1 MNVSFQGNWWSRIY
15 GKHAGKLWI
24 GQAAVLLI
32 IGFSIAWSMK
42 NSSSTVNSAKSGGP
56 HTEHKNVSQI
66 WTCSMHPQIRRDG
79 PGKCPICGMELVP
92 VTTSAGG
99 IRTIKISPTARKL
112 MRIETTPVERRYV
125 TAEIRMVGKVEYD
138 ETKLSYITA
147 WVSGRLDRL
156 YVDFTGIEVKKGDHL
171 VYIYSEELYA
181 AQEELIQALKYKRD
195 RTSSSTKLV
204 QPIDL
209 VASARE
215 KLRLLG
221 LSAQQIK
228 DIEQRGAPTDHITIY
243 SPIGGVVIEK
253 LRQEGDR
260 VRTGDRIYTVADL
273 NQVWVKLDAYE
284 SDLVWLHYGQKVEFT
299 TEAYPGETFTGRI
312 AFIDP
317 VLNKDTRT
325 VKVRVNVPNK
335 DGKLKPEMFVRAVVR
350 SQLASGGRVLDNDL
364 AGKWISPMHPEIVK
378 DKPGNC
384 DICGMPLVRAETLGD
399 VMANPENKPKPLVI
413 PVSAALLTGT
423 RAIVYVEIPTAK
435 EPTFEGREIV
445 LGPRAGGYYLVR
457 SGLKEGDL
465 VVTNGNF
472 KLDSALQI
480 SAKPSMMTPEGG
492 GGGGHDHGGAKSE
505 KKTQQGE
512 TAGQQMTL
520 PSQFR
525 SQLDA
530 VLNAFNSVTTAVEEA
545 DLAKIRAAFNQLG
558 VVLSQVNKKQLTGH
572 VEMLWLEFS
581 MLLSN
586 DVVEGRD
593 VASLQ
598 DSDRIY
604 LQLKRHIQRVREQF
618 GMTHSNHQQA
628 IIKIDVPIEFQN
640 QLLPLLDVYL
650 VLENSLAS
658 DNENRAL
665 ATGPKLRQVLGTI
678 QTSHLKE
685 KALAVWKKEFGN
697 LSKIADQLIGAKDI
711 KTMRKAFALLSEEVL
726 VVVKTFGVGNKR
738 PLYELH
744 CPMAFK
750 GRGAIWLQNNDQ
762 VRNPYFGATMLKCAD
777 RVNLIPIDKEKQGSH
792 ADHQGHGHKQP

>member
-1 MNVSFQGNWWSRIY
+1 MEDSFQVNWWVRFY
-15 GKHAGKLWI
+15 GKHTGKLWI
-24 GQAAVLLI
+24 GQAAVLLL

-42 NSSSTVNSAKSGGP
+42 GSLSTTNPTKSSET

-66 WTCSMHPQIRRDG
+66 WSCSMHPQIRRDG
-79 PGKCPICGMELVP
+79 PGKCPICDMELVP

-125 TAEIRMVGKVEYD
+125 TAEIRMVGKVEFD

-228 DIEQRGAPTDHITIY
+228 DIEQRGVPTEHITIY
-243 SPIGGVVIEK
+243 SPLGGVVIEK

-273 NQVWVKLDAYE
+273 NQVWIKLDAYE

-335 DGKLKPEMFVRAVVR
+335 AGKLKPEMFVRAIVR

-378 DKPGNC
+378 DEPGNC

-399 VMANPENKPKPLVI
+399 VMGNPENKPKPLVI

-445 LGPRAGGYYLVR
+445 LGPRAGAYYLVR

-492 GGGGHDHGGAKSE
+492 GGGGHDHGGSKSG
-505 KKTQQGE
+505 KKTQQGG
-512 TAGQQMTL
+512 TVSQQMTL

-530 VLNAFNSVTTAVEEA
+530 VLNAFNTVTTSVEEA
-545 DLAKIRAAFNQLG
+545 DLAKIRAAFDHLG
-558 VVLSQVNKKQLTGH
+558 VELSQVNKKQLTGH
-572 VEMLWLEFS
+572 VEMLWREFS
-581 MLLSN
+581 MLLLN

-598 DSDRIY
+598 DSDRVY

-618 GMTHSNHQQA
+618 GMTHSNHQQE
-628 IIKIDVPIEFQN
+628 ITKIDVPTEFQN
-640 QLLPLLDVYL
+640 QFLPLLDIYL
-650 VLENSLAS
+650 ALAKSLAS
-658 DNENRAL
+658 DNEKLAL
-665 ATGPKLRQVLGTI
+665 ATGPKLRQVLGSI
-678 QTSHLKE
+678 QKSHLNE
-685 KALAVWKKEFGN
+685 EALIVWQKEFGN
-697 LSKIADQLIGAKDI
+697 LSKITDQVIEAKDI
-711 KTMRKAFALLSEEVL
+711 KSMREAFALLSEEVL
-726 VVVKTFGVGNKR
+726 VVIKTFGVGNKR

-777 RVNLIPIDKEKQGSH
+777 RVNLISFDKEKQGSH
-792 ADHQGHGHKQP
+792 TDHQGHSH

>member
-1 MNVSFQGNWWSRIY
+1 MENSFQVNWWGRFY
-15 GKHAGKLWI
+15 RKHTGKLWI
-24 GQAAVLLI
+24 GQTAVLLV

-42 NSSSTVNSAKSGGP
+42 KSSSTVNPAKSGET

-99 IRTIKISPTARKL
+99 IRTIKISPTARNL

-181 AQEELIQALKYKRD
+181 AQEELIQALKYKRE
-195 RTSSSTKLV
+195 RTSSSTKLI

-221 LSAQQIK
+221 LSAKQIK
-228 DIEQRGAPTDHITIY
+228 DIEQRGAPTDHITIF
-243 SPIGGVVIEK
+243 SPIGGVIIEK

-350 SQLASGGRVLDNDL
+350 SQLASGGRVIDEDL
-364 AGKWISPMHPEIVK
+364 TGKWISPMHPEIVK
-378 DKPGNC
+378 DEPGNC

-399 VMANPENKPKPLVI
+399 VMGNPENKPKPLVI

-445 LGPRAGGYYLVR
+445 LGPRAGAYYLVR
-457 SGLKEGDL
+457 NGLKEGDL

-545 DLAKIRAAFNQLG
+545 DLAKIRAAFDQLG
-558 VVLSQVNKKQLTGH
+558 VKLSQVNKKQLTGH
-572 VEMLWLEFS
+572 VEMLWREFS

-604 LQLKRHIQRVREQF
+604 LQLKRHIQRAREQF
-618 GMTHSNHQQA
+618 GLTHSNHQQA

-640 QLLPLLDVYL
+640 QLLPLLDTYFAL
-650 VLENSLAS
+650 ANSLAS
-658 DNENRAL
+658 DNEKLAL

-678 QTSHLKE
+678 QTSHLNE
-685 KALAVWKKEFGN
+685 KALTVWQKEFGN
-697 LSKIADQLIGAKDI
+697 LSKITDQVIEAKDI
-711 KTMRKAFALLSEEVL
+711 KSMREAFTLLSEEIL
-726 VVVKTFGVGNKR
+726 VVIKTFEVGNNR

-762 VRNPYFGATMLKCAD
+762 ITNPYFGATMLKCAD
-777 RVNLIPIDKEKQGSH
+777 RVNLISFDKEKQGAHTNHKGHSH
-792 ADHQGHGHKQP
+792 

>member
-1 MNVSFQGNWWSRIY
+1 MNDSFQGNWWSRIY
-15 GKHAGKLWI
+15 GKHTGKLWI

-42 NSSSTVNSAKSGGP
+42 DSSSTVNSAKSSET

-181 AQEELIQALKYKRD
+181 AQEELIQALKYQRD

-221 LSAQQIK
+221 LSASQIK
-228 DIEQRGAPTDHITIY
+228 DIEQRGSPTDHITIF
-243 SPIGGVVIEK
+243 SPIGGVIIEK

-350 SQLASGGRVLDNDL
+350 SQLASGGRVIDEDL
-364 AGKWISPMHPEIVK
+364 TGKWISPMHPEIVK
-378 DKPGNC
+378 DEPGNC

-399 VMANPENKPKPLVI
+399 VMGNPQNKPKPLVI

-445 LGPRAGGYYLVR
+445 LGPRAGAYYLVR
-457 SGLKEGDL
+457 NGLKEGDL

-505 KKTQQGE
+505 KKTQHGE
-512 TAGQQMTL
+512 TAGQQMKL

-525 SQLDA
+525 SQLNA

-545 DLAKIRAAFNQLG
+545 DLAKIRAAFDQLG
-558 VVLSQVNKKQLTGH
+558 VKLSQVNKKQLTGH
-572 VEMLWLEFS
+572 VEMLWREFS

-604 LQLKRHIQRVREQF
+604 LQLKRHIQRAREQF
-618 GMTHSNHQQA
+618 GLTHSNHQQA

-640 QLLPLLDVYL
+640 QLLPLLDTYFAL
-650 VLENSLAS
+650 ANSLAS
-658 DNENRAL
+658 GNEKLAL

-678 QTSHLKE
+678 QTSHLNE
-685 KALAVWKKEFGN
+685 KALTVWQKEFGN
-697 LSKIADQLIGAKDI
+697 LSKITDQVIEAKDI
-711 KTMRKAFALLSEEVL
+711 KSMREAFTLLSEEVL
-726 VVVKTFGVGNKR
+726 VVIKTFEVGNNR

-762 VRNPYFGATMLKCAD
+762 IRNPYFGATMLKCAD
-777 RVNLIPIDKEKQGSH
+777 RVNLISFYKEKQGAHTNHKGHSH
-792 ADHQGHGHKQP
+792 